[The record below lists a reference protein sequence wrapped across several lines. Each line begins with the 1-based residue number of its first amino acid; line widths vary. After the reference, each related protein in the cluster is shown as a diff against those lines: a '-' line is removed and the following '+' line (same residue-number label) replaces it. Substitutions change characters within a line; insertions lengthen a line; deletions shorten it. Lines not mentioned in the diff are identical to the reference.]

1 MRTSEAGISLIKGFE
16 GLVLHAYKDIVGV
29 WTIGYG
35 STQYLNGSPI
45 KPGDKLADEKQASEL
60 FANTLVKYENAV
72 NKNVH
77 VALTQNQFDALT
89 SFTYNAGIGALQQ
102 STLLKKLNAN
112 DYAGAAAWFAPW
124 NKITDPKTGKK
135 IPSDTLTKRRAKEAA
150 LFSKA

>member
-16 GLVLHAYKDIVGV
+16 GLVLHAYKDIAGV

-60 FANTLVKYENAV
+60 FSNTLVKYENSV

-77 VALTQNQFDALT
+77 VPLTQNQFDALT

-102 STLLKKLNAN
+102 STLLKKLNTN
-112 DYAGAAAWFAPW
+112 DYAGAAAWFSPW

-150 LFSKA
+150 LFSKE